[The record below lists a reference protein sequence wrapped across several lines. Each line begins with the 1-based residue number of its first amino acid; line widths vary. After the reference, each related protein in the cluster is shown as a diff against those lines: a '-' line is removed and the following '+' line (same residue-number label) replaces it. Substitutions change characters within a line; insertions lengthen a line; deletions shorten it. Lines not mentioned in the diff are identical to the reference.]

1 MTMNKEMLN
10 RITPV
15 IKNEVTDSEHI
26 LTLSGVVAKDSIF
39 DHDGDLINMKAI
51 SDSLE
56 SIGNRNLLIKL
67 NSYGGDAF
75 EGIEIYNYLKS
86 LKNKVVV
93 EVTSIAAS
101 AASII
106 AMGADE
112 IRMSNGSQLMI
123 HEAST
128 FAVGTKS
135 EMQKTLNALKSMD
148 NSIVD
153 IYHERTGLD
162 KTEILQLMEEETW
175 FTSEEAVKYKFADNV
190 ITTKGGDSV
199 GKHTKNDIAKR
210 IVAMLNEEDLDE
222 VEKTEVEEE
231 VDYEKQIKDIE
242 RRLDALEKRVNETIE
257 EETTE
262 NNSSRFFF

>member
-10 RITPV
+10 RITPI

-56 SIGNRNLLIKL
+56 SIGNRKLLIKL

-153 IYHERTGLD
+153 IYHEKTGLD

-210 IVAMLNEEDLDE
+210 IVAMLNEEE
-222 VEKTEVEEE
+222 IEETEVEE
-231 VDYEKQIKDIE
+231 VDYEKRIKDIE
-242 RRLDALEKRVNETIE
+242 RRLDALEKRVNETVE

>member
-56 SIGNRNLLIKL
+56 SIGNRKLLIKL

-153 IYHERTGLD
+153 IYHEKTGLD

-199 GKHTKNDIAKR
+199 AKHTKNDIAKR
-210 IVAMLNEEDLDE
+210 IVAMLNEEE
-222 VEKTEVEEE
+222 VEETEVEEE
-231 VDYEKQIKDIE
+231 IDYSKQIKDIE

>member
-39 DHDGDLINMKAI
+39 DYDGDLINMKTI

-56 SIGNRNLLIKL
+56 SIGNRKLLIKL

-153 IYHERTGLD
+153 IYHEKTGLD

-199 GKHTKNDIAKR
+199 AKHTKNDIAKR
-210 IVAMLNEEDLDE
+210 IVAMLNEEEE
-222 VEKTEVEEE
+222 VEETEVEE
-231 VDYEKQIKDIE
+231 VDYEKRIKDSE
-242 RRLDALEKRVNETIE
+242 RRLDALEKRVNETVE

>member
-1 MTMNKEMLN
+1 MAMNKEMLN

-56 SIGNRNLLIKL
+56 SIGNRKLLIKL

-153 IYHERTGLD
+153 IYHEKTGLD

-199 GKHTKNDIAKR
+199 AKHTKNDIAKR
-210 IVAMLNEEDLDE
+210 IVAMLNEEE
-222 VEKTEVEEE
+222 IEETEVEE
-231 VDYEKQIKDIE
+231 VDYSKQIKDIE
-242 RRLDALEKRVNETIE
+242 RRLDALEKRVNETV
-257 EETTE
+257 EETPTE

>member
-10 RITPV
+10 RITPI

-56 SIGNRNLLIKL
+56 SIGNRKLLIKL

-153 IYHERTGLD
+153 IYHEKTGLD

-210 IVAMLNEEDLDE
+210 IVAMLNEEEE
-222 VEKTEVEEE
+222 VEETEVEE

-242 RRLDALEKRVNETIE
+242 RRLDALEKRVNETVE

>member
-39 DHDGDLINMKAI
+39 DYDGDLINMKTI
-51 SDSLE
+51 SDSLN
-56 SIGNRNLLIKL
+56 SIGNRKLLIKL

-199 GKHTKNDIAKR
+199 GNVVSKKRPSNDVLNK
-210 IVAMLNEEDLDE
+210 IVAMLNEEE
-222 VEKTEVEEE
+222 VEETEVEE

-242 RRLDALEKRVNETIE
+242 RRLDALEKRVNESV
-257 EETTE
+257 TE

>member
-56 SIGNRNLLIKL
+56 SIGNRKLLIKL

-153 IYHERTGLD
+153 IYHEKTGLD

-199 GKHTKNDIAKR
+199 AKHTKNDIAKR
-210 IVAMLNEEDLDE
+210 IVAMLNEEE
-222 VEKTEVEEE
+222 IEETEVEEE
-231 VDYEKQIKDIE
+231 IDYSKQIKDIE

>member
-10 RITPV
+10 RITPI

-39 DHDGDLINMKAI
+39 EHDGDLINMKAI

-56 SIGNRNLLIKL
+56 SIGNRKLLIKL

-153 IYHERTGLD
+153 IYHEKTGLD

-210 IVAMLNEEDLDE
+210 IVAMLNEEE
-222 VEKTEVEEE
+222 IEETEVEE

-242 RRLDALEKRVNETIE
+242 RRLDALEKRVNETVE

-262 NNSSRFFF
+262 SNSSRFFF

>member
-56 SIGNRNLLIKL
+56 SIGNRKLLIKL

-153 IYHERTGLD
+153 IYHEKTGLD

-199 GKHTKNDIAKR
+199 AKHTKNDIAKR
-210 IVAMLNEEDLDE
+210 IVAMLNEEE
-222 VEKTEVEEE
+222 IEETEVEE

-242 RRLDALEKRVNETIE
+242 RRLDALEKRVNESV
-257 EETTE
+257 EETPTE

>member
-1 MTMNKEMLN
+1 MNKEMLN

-39 DHDGDLINMKAI
+39 DYDGDLINMKTI

-56 SIGNRNLLIKL
+56 SIGNRKLLIKL

-153 IYHERTGLD
+153 IYHEKTGLD

-175 FTSEEAVKYKFADNV
+175 FTSEEAVKHKFADNV

-199 GKHTKNDIAKR
+199 AKHTKNDIAKR
-210 IVAMLNEEDLDE
+210 IVAMLNEEE
-222 VEKTEVEEE
+222 VEETEVEEE
-231 VDYEKQIKDIE
+231 IDYSKKIKDIE
-242 RRLDALEKRVNETIE
+242 RRLDALEKRVNETVE

>member
-10 RITPV
+10 RITPI

-56 SIGNRNLLIKL
+56 SIGNRKLLIKL

-153 IYHERTGLD
+153 IYHEKTGLD

-210 IVAMLNEEDLDE
+210 IVAMLNEEE
-222 VEKTEVEEE
+222 VEETEVEE
-231 VDYEKQIKDIE
+231 VDYEKRIKDIE
-242 RRLDALEKRVNETIE
+242 RRLDALEKRVNETVE

>member
-10 RITPV
+10 RITPI

-56 SIGNRNLLIKL
+56 SIGNRKLLIKL

-153 IYHERTGLD
+153 IYHEKTGLD

-210 IVAMLNEEDLDE
+210 IVAMLNEEE
-222 VEKTEVEEE
+222 IEETEVEE

-242 RRLDALEKRVNETIE
+242 RRLDALEKRVNESV
-257 EETTE
+257 EETPTE

>member
-39 DHDGDLINMKAI
+39 DYDGDLINMKTI

-56 SIGNRNLLIKL
+56 SIGNRKLLIKL

-153 IYHERTGLD
+153 IYHEKTGLN

-199 GKHTKNDIAKR
+199 AKHTKNDIAKR

-222 VEKTEVEEE
+222 VETEE
-231 VDYEKQIKDIE
+231 VDYSKQIKDIE
-242 RRLDALEKRVNETIE
+242 RRLDALEKRVNETV

>member
-56 SIGNRNLLIKL
+56 SIGNRKLLIKL

-153 IYHERTGLD
+153 IYHEKTGLD

-199 GKHTKNDIAKR
+199 AKHTKNDIAKR
-210 IVAMLNEEDLDE
+210 IVAMLNEEEE
-222 VEKTEVEEE
+222 VEETEVEE

-242 RRLDALEKRVNETIE
+242 RRLDALEKRVNETVE

>member
-10 RITPV
+10 RITPI

-56 SIGNRNLLIKL
+56 SIGNRKLLIKL

-153 IYHERTGLD
+153 IYHEKTGLD

-210 IVAMLNEEDLDE
+210 IVAMLNEEE
-222 VEKTEVEEE
+222 IEETEVEEE
-231 VDYEKQIKDIE
+231 IDYSKQIKDIE
-242 RRLDALEKRVNETIE
+242 RRLDALEKRVNETVE

>member
-1 MTMNKEMLN
+1 MNKEMLN

-56 SIGNRNLLIKL
+56 SIGNRKLLIKL

-153 IYHERTGLD
+153 IYHEKTGLD

-199 GKHTKNDIAKR
+199 AKHTKNDIAKR
-210 IVAMLNEEDLDE
+210 IVAMLNEEE
-222 VEKTEVEEE
+222 IEETEVEEE
-231 VDYEKQIKDIE
+231 IDYSKQIKDIE

>member
-39 DHDGDLINMKAI
+39 DYDGDLINMKTI

-56 SIGNRNLLIKL
+56 SIGNRKLLIKL

-153 IYHERTGLD
+153 IYHEKTGLD

-222 VEKTEVEEE
+222 VETEVEEE
-231 VDYEKQIKDIE
+231 IDYSKQIKDIE
-242 RRLDALEKRVNETIE
+242 RRLDALEKRVNETVE

>member
-1 MTMNKEMLN
+1 MNKEMLN

-56 SIGNRNLLIKL
+56 SIGNRKLLIKL

-153 IYHERTGLD
+153 IYHEKTGLD

-199 GKHTKNDIAKR
+199 AKHTKNDIAKR
-210 IVAMLNEEDLDE
+210 IVAMLNEEE
-222 VEKTEVEEE
+222 IEETEVEEE
-231 VDYEKQIKDIE
+231 IDYSKQIKDIE
-242 RRLDALEKRVNETIE
+242 RRLDALEKRVNETVE

>member
-10 RITPV
+10 RITPI

-39 DHDGDLINMKAI
+39 DHDGDLINMKTI
-51 SDSLE
+51 SDSLN
-56 SIGNRNLLIKL
+56 SIGNRKLLIKL

-153 IYHERTGLD
+153 IYHEKTGLD

-199 GKHTKNDIAKR
+199 AKHTKNDIAKR
-210 IVAMLNEEDLDE
+210 IVAMLNEEE
-222 VEKTEVEEE
+222 IEETEVEEE
-231 VDYEKQIKDIE
+231 IDYSKQIKDIE

>member
-1 MTMNKEMLN
+1 MNKEMLN
-10 RITPV
+10 RITPI

-56 SIGNRNLLIKL
+56 SIGNRKLLIKL

-153 IYHERTGLD
+153 IYHEKTGLD

-210 IVAMLNEEDLDE
+210 IVAMLNEEEE
-222 VEKTEVEEE
+222 VEETEVEE

-242 RRLDALEKRVNETIE
+242 RRLDALEKRVNESV
-257 EETTE
+257 EETPTE

>member
-1 MTMNKEMLN
+1 MMINKEMLN
-10 RITPV
+10 RITPI

-56 SIGNRNLLIKL
+56 SIGNRKLLIKL

-153 IYHERTGLD
+153 IYHEKTGLD

-210 IVAMLNEEDLDE
+210 IVAMLNEEE
-222 VEKTEVEEE
+222 IEETEVEE

-242 RRLDALEKRVNETIE
+242 RRLDALEKRVNETVE

>member
-1 MTMNKEMLN
+1 MNKEMLN

-39 DHDGDLINMKAI
+39 DYDGDLINMKTI

-56 SIGNRNLLIKL
+56 SIGNRKLLIKL

-153 IYHERTGLD
+153 IYHEKTGLD

-199 GKHTKNDIAKR
+199 AKHTKNDIAKR
-210 IVAMLNEEDLDE
+210 IVAMLNEEE
-222 VEKTEVEEE
+222 VEETEVEE
-231 VDYEKQIKDIE
+231 VDYEKRFKDIE
-242 RRLDALEKRVNETIE
+242 RRLDALEKRVNETVE

>member
-1 MTMNKEMLN
+1 MKMNKEMLN

-15 IKNEVTDSEHI
+15 SKNEVTDSEHI

-56 SIGNRNLLIKL
+56 SIGNRKLLIKL

-123 HEAST
+123 HEAAS
-128 FAVGTKS
+128 FSIG
-135 EMQKTLNALKSMD
+135 M
-148 NSIVD
+148 NS
-153 IYHERTGLD
+153 
-162 KTEILQLMEEETW
+162 
-175 FTSEEAVKYKFADNV
+175 
-190 ITTKGGDSV
+190 
-199 GKHTKNDIAKR
+199 
-210 IVAMLNEEDLDE
+210 
-222 VEKTEVEEE
+222 
-231 VDYEKQIKDIE
+231 
-242 RRLDALEKRVNETIE
+242 
-257 EETTE
+257 
-262 NNSSRFFF
+262 

>member
-56 SIGNRNLLIKL
+56 SIGNRKLLIKL

-153 IYHERTGLD
+153 IYHEKTGLD

-210 IVAMLNEEDLDE
+210 IVAMLNEEE
-222 VEKTEVEEE
+222 IEETEVEE

-242 RRLDALEKRVNETIE
+242 RRLDALEKRVNETV
-257 EETTE
+257 EETPTE

>member
-39 DHDGDLINMKAI
+39 DYDGDLINIKTI

-56 SIGNRNLLIKL
+56 SIGNRKLLIKL

-153 IYHERTGLD
+153 IYHEKTGLD

-175 FTSEEAVKYKFADNV
+175 FTSEEAVKYNFADNV

-199 GKHTKNDIAKR
+199 AKHTKNDIAKR
-210 IVAMLNEEDLDE
+210 IVAMLNEEE
-222 VEKTEVEEE
+222 VEETEVEE
-231 VDYEKQIKDIE
+231 VDYSKQIKDIE
-242 RRLDALEKRVNETIE
+242 RRLDALEKRVNETVE

>member
-56 SIGNRNLLIKL
+56 SIGNRKLLIKL

-153 IYHERTGLD
+153 IYHEKTGLD

-199 GKHTKNDIAKR
+199 AKHTKNDIAKR
-210 IVAMLNEEDLDE
+210 IVAMLNEEE
-222 VEKTEVEEE
+222 IEETEVEE
-231 VDYEKQIKDIE
+231 VDYEKRIKDIE
-242 RRLDALEKRVNETIE
+242 RRLDALEKRVNETVE

>member
-1 MTMNKEMLN
+1 MNKEMLN
-10 RITPV
+10 RITPI

-39 DHDGDLINMKAI
+39 DHDGDLINMKTI

-56 SIGNRNLLIKL
+56 SIGNRKLLIKL

-153 IYHERTGLD
+153 IYHEKTGLD

-210 IVAMLNEEDLDE
+210 IVAMLNEEE
-222 VEKTEVEEE
+222 EVEEVE
-231 VDYEKQIKDIE
+231 TEEADYSEQIKDIE
-242 RRLDALEKRVNETIE
+242 RRLEALEKRVNETV

>member
-39 DHDGDLINMKAI
+39 DYDGDLINMKTI

-56 SIGNRNLLIKL
+56 SIGNRKLLIKL

-175 FTSEEAVKYKFADNV
+175 FTSEEAVKHKFADNV
-190 ITTKGGDSV
+190 ITNKGGDNV
-199 GKHTKNDIAKR
+199 AKHTKNDIAKR

-222 VEKTEVEEE
+222 VEETEVEE
-231 VDYEKQIKDIE
+231 VDYSKQIKDIE
-242 RRLDALEKRVNETIE
+242 RRLDALEKRVNETV

>member
-39 DHDGDLINMKAI
+39 DYDGDLINMKTI

-56 SIGNRNLLIKL
+56 SIGNRKLLIKL

-199 GKHTKNDIAKR
+199 AKHTKNDIAKR
-210 IVAMLNEEDLDE
+210 IVAMLNEEEE
-222 VEKTEVEEE
+222 VEETEVEE
-231 VDYEKQIKDIE
+231 VDYEKRIKDIE
-242 RRLDALEKRVNETIE
+242 RRLDALEKRVNETVE

>member
-1 MTMNKEMLN
+1 MAMNKEMLN
-10 RITPV
+10 RITPI

-56 SIGNRNLLIKL
+56 SIGNRKLLIKL

-153 IYHERTGLD
+153 IYHEKTGLD

-210 IVAMLNEEDLDE
+210 IVAMLNEEEE
-222 VEKTEVEEE
+222 VEETEVEE
-231 VDYEKQIKDIE
+231 VDYSKQIKDIE
-242 RRLDALEKRVNETIE
+242 RRLDALEKRVNETVE

>member
-39 DHDGDLINMKAI
+39 DYDGDLINMKNI

-56 SIGNRNLLIKL
+56 SIGNRKLLIKL

-153 IYHERTGLD
+153 IYHEKTGLD

-175 FTSEEAVKYKFADNV
+175 FTSEEAVKHKFADNV
-190 ITTKGGDSV
+190 ITTKGGNSV
-199 GKHTKNDIAKR
+199 AKHTKNDIAKR

-222 VEKTEVEEE
+222 VEETEVEEE
-231 VDYEKQIKDIE
+231 IDYSKQIKDIE
-242 RRLDALEKRVNETIE
+242 RRLDALEKRVNETV

>member
-39 DHDGDLINMKAI
+39 DYDGDLINMKTI

-56 SIGNRNLLIKL
+56 SIGNRKLLIKL

-190 ITTKGGDSV
+190 ITTKGGDTV
-199 GKHTKNDIAKR
+199 AKHTKNDIAKR
-210 IVAMLNEEDLDE
+210 IVAMLNEEE
-222 VEKTEVEEE
+222 VEETEVEE

-242 RRLDALEKRVNETIE
+242 RRLDALEKRVNETVE

>member
-39 DHDGDLINMKAI
+39 DYDGDLINIKTI

-56 SIGNRNLLIKL
+56 SIGNRKLLIKL

-153 IYHERTGLD
+153 IYHEKTGLD

-199 GKHTKNDIAKR
+199 AKHTKNDIAKR
-210 IVAMLNEEDLDE
+210 IVAMLNEEE
-222 VEKTEVEEE
+222 VEETEVEE
-231 VDYEKQIKDIE
+231 VDYSKQIKDIE
-242 RRLDALEKRVNETIE
+242 RRLDALEKRVNETVE

>member
-39 DHDGDLINMKAI
+39 DHDGDLINMKTI
-51 SDSLE
+51 SDSLN
-56 SIGNRNLLIKL
+56 SIGNRKLLIKL

-153 IYHERTGLD
+153 IYHEKTGLD

-210 IVAMLNEEDLDE
+210 IVAMLNEEE
-222 VEKTEVEEE
+222 EVEEVE
-231 VDYEKQIKDIE
+231 TEEADYSEQIKDIE
-242 RRLDALEKRVNETIE
+242 RRLEALEKRVNETV

>member
-1 MTMNKEMLN
+1 MNKEMLN
-10 RITPV
+10 RITPI

-56 SIGNRNLLIKL
+56 SIGNRKLLIKL

-153 IYHERTGLD
+153 IYHEKTGLD

-190 ITTKGGDSV
+190 ITTKGGDRV
-199 GKHTKNDIAKR
+199 AKHTKNDIAKR
-210 IVAMLNEEDLDE
+210 IVAMLNEEE
-222 VEKTEVEEE
+222 VEETEVEEE
-231 VDYEKQIKDIE
+231 IDYSKQIKDIE

>member
-1 MTMNKEMLN
+1 
-10 RITPV
+10 
-15 IKNEVTDSEHI
+15 
-26 LTLSGVVAKDSIF
+26 
-39 DHDGDLINMKAI
+39 
-51 SDSLE
+51 
-56 SIGNRNLLIKL
+56 
-67 NSYGGDAF
+67 GGDAF

-199 GKHTKNDIAKR
+199 GKKKVSNDMVSK
-210 IVAMLNEEDLDE
+210 IVAMLNEEE
-222 VEKTEVEEE
+222 VEETEVEE

-242 RRLDALEKRVNETIE
+242 RRLDALEKRVNETV
-257 EETTE
+257 EETPTE

>member
-39 DHDGDLINMKAI
+39 DHDGDLINMKTI

-56 SIGNRNLLIKL
+56 SIGNRKLLIKL

-153 IYHERTGLD
+153 IYHEKTGLD

-199 GKHTKNDIAKR
+199 AKHTKNDIAKR
-210 IVAMLNEEDLDE
+210 IVAMLNEEE
-222 VEKTEVEEE
+222 IEETEVEEE
-231 VDYEKQIKDIE
+231 IDYSKQIKDIE
-242 RRLDALEKRVNETIE
+242 RRLDALEKRVNETVE